1 MEATPCHKE
10 DKMINKFTISSSD
23 KKFSLSEFK
32 PDDTAELS
40 KKDIG
45 EEYITLQEKFIEL
58 QEVFYASKKF
68 GLLIIL
74 QGMDCSGKDG
84 TVKKVLTGV
93 NPNGFNVENFKVPTP
108 VELGH
113 DYLWRIHQKTPQKG
127 DITVF
132 NRSYYED
139 VLVTRVHNMIDD
151 ETAFS
156 RFGEIKQFEKYLV
169 NNNIIVLKFF
179 LHISKDFQQK
189 KLESRLE
196 SPQKYWKFS
205 AADLKERKF
214 WDKYQ
219 ECYSDVISNC
229 STKEA
234 PWNIISANHRW
245 FRDYI
250 ILKIIVKSMEE
261 LKLSYPKLEGDV
273 QLLMKEVKES
283 KE

>member
-1 MEATPCHKE
+1 MMK
-10 DKMINKFTISSSD
+10 KFTINSYD
-23 KKFSLSEFK
+23 KQFNLKEFK

-40 KKDIG
+40 KQDIKK
-45 EEYITLQEKFIEL
+45 EYDKLQEKFIEL
-58 QEVFYASKKF
+58 QEVFYASKKY

-93 NPNGFNVENFKVPTP
+93 SPNGFNVENFKAPTP
-108 VELGH
+108 EELGR
-113 DYLWRIHQKTPQKG
+113 DYLWRTHNKTPMKG

-139 VLVTRVHNMIDD
+139 VLVTRVHKDIDD

-156 RFGEIKQFEKYLV
+156 RFREINEFEKYLV
-169 NNNIIVLKFF
+169 NNNTIVLKFF
-179 LHISKDFQQK
+179 LNISKEFQQR
-189 KLESRLE
+189 KLENRLE
-196 SPQKYWKFS
+196 SPEKNWKFS
-205 AADLKERKF
+205 EADLKERKF

-219 ECYSDVISNC
+219 ECYSDVLSNC

-234 PWNIISANHRW
+234 PWYVIPADHRW

-250 ILKIIVKSMEE
+250 VLKTIVKTIENLDLEYPLIEGNIQELIQE
-261 LKLSYPKLEGDV
+261 LKKN
-273 QLLMKEVKES
+273 
-283 KE
+283 